1 MFLPVLAAL
10 ALFAAAGYQ
19 LTFPVIS
26 ILPAKSDLAPRRVR
40 DPAPPRV
47 AEYPAILE
55 KPIFAPDRKP
65 DPREMAIAGGMAGYE
80 VLGTAIAGDTS
91 TAVIRTPAGSIERV
105 RPGEDL
111 DGWKLVSVGP
121 RELTLERNNEHRIL
135 TVTQQPP
142 VVAAAPPAKPAG
154 EDDGSD
160 QGDQS
165 DQSNQAQDDQNNGLS
180 P

>member
-1 MFLPVLAAL
+1 MPVLAAL
-10 ALFAAAGYQ
+10 ALLVAVGYQ
-19 LTFPVIS
+19 LTFPAIS
-26 ILPAKSDLAPRRVR
+26 VLPAKSHLAPRRVR
-40 DPAPPRV
+40 EAVAPRV
-47 AEYPAILE
+47 ADYPAILG
-55 KPIFAPDRKP
+55 KPIFAPDRAP
-65 DPREMAIAGGMAGYE
+65 DPREMAIAGGMAGYA

-91 TAVIRTPAGSIERV
+91 TAVIRTPAGTIERV

-142 VVAAAPPAKPAG
+142 VVAVVPPAKPAG
-154 EDDGSD
+154 GDDAGDQTD
-160 QGDQS
+160 QGD
-165 DQSNQAQDDQNNGLS
+165 QAQDDQNNGLS